1 MPEYTISE
9 AVHAG
14 PPPRTLRLVGLAE
27 PITDYVWE
35 ADGDITVW
43 ALLVSEKVGS
53 HLYAVLYGEDVR
65 GDAVALEVDAFSTL
79 GGALSAL
86 LSEVTEVPEGRWPL

>member
-9 AVHAG
+9 AAHAG

-43 ALLVSEKVGS
+43 ALVVGEKVGS
-53 HLYAVLYGEDVR
+53 TPYAFLYGEDVR
-65 GDAVALEVDAFSTL
+65 GDELAVAVDAFSNL

-86 LSEVTEVPEGRWPL
+86 LSEVTEGRWAR

>member
-9 AVHAG
+9 AAHAG

-43 ALLVSEKVGS
+43 ALVVGEKVGS
-53 HLYAVLYGEDVR
+53 TPYAFLYGADAR
-65 GDAVALEVDAFSTL
+65 GDDVALAVDAFSNV

-86 LSEVTEVPEGRWPL
+86 LSEVTEGRWAR

>member
-9 AVHAG
+9 AAHAG

-43 ALLVSEKVGS
+43 ALVVGEVGS
-53 HLYAVLYGEDVR
+53 HLYAFLYGEDVR
-65 GDAVALEVDAFSTL
+65 GDAVALEVDVFSNV

-86 LSEVTEVPEGRWPL
+86 LSEVTEGRWAR

>member
-9 AVHAG
+9 AAHAG

-43 ALLVSEKVGS
+43 SLVVSERVGS
-53 HLYAVLYGEDVR
+53 HPYAVLYGEDVR
-65 GDAVALEVDAFSTL
+65 GDDVAVAVDAFSNL

-86 LSEVTEVPEGRWPL
+86 LSEVTEGRWAR

>member
-9 AVHAG
+9 AAHAG

-43 ALLVSEKVGS
+43 SLVVGEKVGS
-53 HLYAVLYGEDVR
+53 DPYAVLYGEDVR
-65 GDAVALEVDAFSTL
+65 DNDVTLKINTFSNLNNTLSTL
-79 GGALSAL
+79 LSKI
-86 LSEVTEVPEGRWPL
+86 TKKQ

>member
-43 ALLVSEKVGS
+43 SLLVSEKVGA
-53 HLYAVLYGEDVR
+53 HPHAVLYGEDVR
-65 GDAVALEVDAFSTL
+65 GDDVAVEVDVFSNL
-79 GGALSAL
+79 GGAFSAL
-86 LSEVTEVPEGRWPL
+86 LSEVTEGRWTR

>member
-27 PITDYVWE
+27 PITVYLWE

-43 ALLVSEKVGS
+43 SLVVGEVGS
-53 HLYAVLYGEDVR
+53 HLYAFLYGVDVR
-65 GDAVALEVDAFSTL
+65 GDAVAIEVDAFSNL

-86 LSEVTEVPEGRWPL
+86 LSEVTEGRWTR

>member
-43 ALLVSEKVGS
+43 SLLVSEKAGS
-53 HLYAVLYGEDVR
+53 DPYAVLYGEDVR
-65 GDAVALEVDAFSTL
+65 GDDVALEVDAFSNL

-86 LSEVTEVPEGRWPL
+86 LSEVTEGRWTR

>member
-9 AVHAG
+9 AAHAG
-14 PPPRTLRLVGLAE
+14 PPPRTLRLVGLTE

-43 ALLVSEKVGS
+43 SLVVSEKVGS
-53 HLYAVLYGEDVR
+53 DPYAVLYGEDVR
-65 GDAVALEVDAFSTL
+65 GDDVAVEVDVFSNL

-86 LSEVTEVPEGRWPL
+86 LSEVTEGRWTR